1 MGNLVE
7 EGSCMNVF
15 TCSIVEFPTLGR
27 DQHHAFFLFL
37 FWIVFGHTAGYILDR
52 ICLGEGNIGTLDQE
66 ADYDV
71 QSLSSSCSETT
82 TATTTMRTMR
92 TAEAAALGSSA
103 AAYDPLLQLGCNCSG
118 GLSLAHRSCIKKWF
132 TQPSLTRNVALADGQ
147 HQLLCELCSWVLKF
161 GSRDL
166 AESYTFSTIYKK
178 DWQ

>member
-1 MGNLVE
+1 MGDLVE

-27 DQHHAFFLFL
+27 DQHRAFHLFL
-37 FWIVFGHTAGYILDR
+37 FWIVFGHTTGYILDR

-66 ADYDV
+66 ADYHV

-82 TATTTMRTMR
+82 RTRTMR
-92 TAEAAALGSSA
+92 TAEAAAH
-103 AAYDPLLQLGCNCSG
+103 DPLLQLGCNCSG

-161 GSRDL
+161 GTRYL
-166 AESYTFSTIYKK
+166 AESYTLSTIYKI